1 MSNTV
6 WLYIS
11 IATFLVTYA
20 FYAYTLFS
28 KEGFDSEIV
37 RLFLSESMLFAL
49 AFIFCIFPLQDDI
62 VLRLTI
68 GFFAVAAMSFGL
80 SIVLI
85 ARHAQD
91 HR

>member
-49 AFIFCIFPLQDDI
+49 AFVFCIFPLQDI

-68 GFFAVAAMSFGL
+68 GFFAVAAMSLGL
-80 SIVLI
+80 SIAII
-85 ARHAQD
+85 ARHVRD
-91 HR
+91 RH